1 MIKRTEELK
10 EISQEKKKGLKKLRS
25 DKQGTT
31 YMNMEKATSY
41 EFKPRTIKIF
51 R

>member
-1 MIKRTEELK
+1 MIKRTEEMK
-10 EISQEKKKGLKKLRS
+10 EFSRKKRKKLNRE
-25 DKQGTT
+25 KQGTT

-41 EFKPRTIKIF
+41 EFKPRTIRIY